1 MVVNVNVNDDNNNN
15 NGGYKHK
22 KTTEEILDDTKK
34 IIHEL
39 DHESDEI
46 KKVVND
52 RADDIENQIADLDT
66 EVHRDIDIL
75 GFSYQGS
82 FVLEPKRGLYRN
94 LKVVDVVYLSLPFN
108 SYPVQHF

>member
-1 MVVNVNVNDDNNNN
+1 VVVNVNVDDDDN

-22 KTTEEILDDTKK
+22 KTTKEILKNREEILDDTKK

-39 DHESDEI
+39 DDESDEI

-52 RADDIENQIADLDT
+52 RADDIENQIADPDT
-66 EVHRDIDIL
+66 EDHRDIDIL
-75 GFSYQGS
+75 GFSYQGG

-94 LKVVDVVYLSLPFN
+94 LKVVDVVYLSIL
-108 SYPVQHF
+108 Q